1 MNPSPCSKE
10 AEIAV
15 IGSVLVNPS
24 CFKEI
29 DLAPDD
35 FYFGASKETWVIFQ
49 ELSTAHKV
57 IDVVTVLQRATE
69 KNLDSTINMDY
80 LIGAINDTPSSINYG
95 TYSEIVKDKAK
106 RREFIRIAEKLAL
119 EAFDEKIIIDEKIP
133 GVLSSLINSS
143 RPSKTMEHISKPLS
157 ELYDDIQDK
166 IEHPQEVWGLS
177 SGIPGFDRI
186 TGGLQK
192 KEATIITGKP
202 GTGKSLLCV
211 QFGFH
216 MAKENHGGA
225 IFEMEMNNLQTLRR
239 QLSIES
245 GVEVY
250 KMKSGKVGEGDE
262 TLLTKGIDEMTGMPV
277 YISDA
282 SSWTTSSMRSE
293 LTRLKMMYKIEWFIL
308 DYLLLLKDRYGANE
322 IERQNY
328 ISIAVKDICKDLDLV
343 GLVINS
349 VNKTGQ
355 TSGSNQIQHDVDNNI
370 MMELSDQNTPATEAN
385 PLINL
390 VWDKQREGIGA
401 SRIMTLIK
409 KPGFPC
415 FYENISNESQFKP
428 TGRKQDYR
436 TQ

>member
-1 MNPSPCSKE
+1 MNPQPCSKE
-10 AEIAV
+10 AEVAL
-15 IGSVLVNPS
+15 IGSVLINPT

-29 DLAPDD
+29 DLSSDD
-35 FYFGASKETWVIFQ
+35 FYFGASRECWIIFQ
-49 ELSTAHKV
+49 ELIASHNV
-57 IDVVTVLQRATE
+57 IDTVTALQRATE
-69 KNLDSTINMDY
+69 KNLDSTINIEY
-80 LIGAINDTPSSINYG
+80 LLGAINDTPSSVNYG

-106 RREFIRIAEKLAL
+106 RREFINIAQKLAL
-119 EAFDEKIIIDEKIP
+119 DAYDEKITIDEKIP
-133 GVLSSLINSS
+133 SVLSSLINSS
-143 RPSKTMEHISKPLS
+143 RPNKSMEHISKPLS
-157 ELYDDIQDK
+157 LLYDDIQDK
-166 IEHPQEVWGLS
+166 IENPKEVWGMS
-177 SGIPGFDRI
+177 SGIPGYDKI
-186 TGGLQK
+186 TGGIQK
-192 KEATIITGKP
+192 REVTMITGEP

-216 MAKENHGGA
+216 MSKENHGGA

-250 KMKSGKVGEGDE
+250 KMKSGRVENDDE
-262 TLLTKGIDEMTGMPV
+262 SKITRGIDQMTSMPV

-308 DYLLLLKDRYGANE
+308 DYLMLLKDRYGSNE

-328 ISIAVKDICKDLDLV
+328 VSIAVKDICKDLDLA

-355 TSGSNQIQHDVDNNI
+355 TSGSKQIQHDVDNNI
-370 MMELSDQNTPATEAN
+370 RMEKSDKNNASTENN
-385 PLINL
+385 PLIDL
-390 VWDKQREGIGA
+390 VWDKQREGTGS

-415 FYENISNESQFKP
+415 FYEQVPTVSQYS
-428 TGRKQDYR
+428 R
-436 TQ
+436 

>member
-1 MNPSPCSKE
+1 
-10 AEIAV
+10 
-15 IGSVLVNPS
+15 
-24 CFKEI
+24 
-29 DLAPDD
+29 
-35 FYFGASKETWVIFQ
+35 
-49 ELSTAHKV
+49 V
-57 IDVVTVLQRATE
+57 IDTVTVLQRATE
-69 KNLDSTINMDY
+69 KNLDSTINIEY
-80 LIGAINDTPSSINYG
+80 LLGAINDTPSSVNYG

-106 RREFIRIAEKLAL
+106 RREFINIAQKLAL
-119 EAFDEKIIIDEKIP
+119 DAYDEKITIDEKIP

-143 RPSKTMEHISKPLS
+143 RPNKSMEHISKPLS
-157 ELYDDIQDK
+157 LLYDDIQDK
-166 IEHPQEVWGLS
+166 IENPKEVWGMS
-177 SGIPGFDRI
+177 SGIPGYDKI
-186 TGGLQK
+186 TGGIQK
-192 KEATIITGKP
+192 REVTMITGEP

-216 MAKENHGGA
+216 MSKENHGGA

-250 KMKSGKVGEGDE
+250 KMKSGRVESDDE
-262 TLLTKGIDEMTGMPV
+262 SKITKGIDQMTSMPV

-308 DYLLLLKDRYGANE
+308 DYLMLLKDRYGSNE

-328 ISIAVKDICKDLDLV
+328 VSIAVKDICKDLDLA

-355 TSGSNQIQHDVDNNI
+355 TSGSKQIQHDVDNNI
-370 MMELSDQNTPATEAN
+370 RMEKSDKNNASTENN
-385 PLINL
+385 PLIDL
-390 VWDKQREGIGA
+390 VWDKQREGTGS

-415 FYENISNESQFKP
+415 FYEQVPTVSQY
-428 TGRKQDYR
+428 GR
-436 TQ
+436 